1 MQDTRFILLQ
11 ATVFALVTAGFTN
24 IYITQPVLPVI
35 SDEFGINE
43 TRASLSV
50 SAVILGIALS
60 ILPFGK
66 LSDRY
71 AIRPI
76 ILVGGL
82 AIAVSGLVCAAAES
96 FGLLVVA
103 RFCQGLFMPSF
114 TICLAAYLA
123 KNLPLER
130 LNIAMGGYISA
141 TVIGGLGGRL
151 LGGWIHPPLHWRYA
165 FVSSSIFMLA
175 VVMIAMVSLPRE
187 RVTAEAQTLEVG
199 FISLLR
205 RIDLLRIFLVSSG
218 AFFVFSSIFNFLPYY
233 LAGPPFHAPTKIITL
248 MYLSYIMGM
257 FIGPLAGKLSNR
269 FGNGATMSL
278 GSLVFAL
285 ALGFSLIP
293 SIAAVV
299 ASLAG
304 MCGGFFMVHAAAT
317 GALNRKL
324 TASRGRANSLNVLFY
339 YLGGYAGITTS
350 GFCYV
355 IGGWTAV
362 VTLGVCVLLLPF
374 CTGLIEIRKKN
385 QGWQNPRS

>member
-1 MQDTRFILLQ
+1 MHTARFISLQ

-24 IYITQPVLPVI
+24 IYITQPVLPVL
-35 SDEFGINE
+35 SAEFGINE

-66 LSDRY
+66 LADRF

-82 AIAVSGLVCAAAES
+82 AIAASGLVCAYADTFE
-96 FGLLVVA
+96 LLVGA
-103 RFCQGLFMPSF
+103 RFFQGLFMPSF
-114 TICLAAYLA
+114 SICLAAYLA
-123 KNLPLER
+123 KNLPQDR
-130 LNIAMGGYISA
+130 LNIAMGAYISA

-165 FVSSSIFMLA
+165 FVSSSLFMLA
-175 VVMIAMVSLPRE
+175 VVLVAMVTLPKE
-187 RVTAEAQTLEVG
+187 QTTTDTPAGQIG
-199 FISLLR
+199 FIPLLQ

-218 AFFVFSSIFNFLPYY
+218 AFFVFSSTFNFLPYY
-233 LAGPPFHAPTKIITL
+233 LAGPPFLAPPEIITM
-248 MYLSYIMGM
+248 MYLSYIVGM
-257 FIGPLAGKLSNR
+257 FIGPLAGNLSNK

-285 ALGFSLIP
+285 ALGSSLIP

-299 ASLAG
+299 VSLAG

-324 TASRGRANSLNVLFY
+324 TSSRGRANSLNVLFY
-339 YLGGYAGITTS
+339 YLGGYAGITIS
-350 GFCYV
+350 GLCYV
-355 IGGWTAV
+355 TGGWTAV
-362 VTLGVCVLLLPF
+362 VILGTTVLLLPF
-374 CTGLIEIRKKN
+374 CIGLLERKNEKR
-385 QGWQNPRS
+385 QQ

>member
-1 MQDTRFILLQ
+1 MQTFRFILLQ

-35 SDEFGINE
+35 SAEFGVNE

-66 LSDRY
+66 LADRY
-71 AIRPI
+71 SIRPI

-82 AIAVSGLVCAAAES
+82 AIAVSGFICAAADT
-96 FGLLVVA
+96 FGVLVAA
-103 RFCQGLFMPSF
+103 RFIQGLFMPSF

-130 LNIAMGGYISA
+130 LNIAMGNYIAA

-165 FVSSSIFMLA
+165 FVSSSIFLLA
-175 VVMIAMVSLPRE
+175 VVMVAMLTLPKE
-187 RVTAEAQTLEVG
+187 GTSPEAPEDAPGYITLLG
-199 FISLLR
+199 R
-205 RIDLLRIFLVSSG
+205 ADLLRIFLVSSG
-218 AFFVFSSIFNFLPYY
+218 AFFVFSATFNFLPFY
-233 LAGPPFHAPTKIITL
+233 LAGPPFNAPTGIITM
-248 MYLSYIMGM
+248 MYLSYIVGM
-257 FIGPLAGKLSNR
+257 FIGPLAGKLSNKL
-269 FGNGATMSL
+269 GNGATMSL

-285 ALGFSLIP
+285 ALGFSLIT
-293 SIAAVV
+293 SVMAIVAA
-299 ASLAG
+299 LAG

-339 YLGGYAGITTS
+339 YLGGYAGITIS
-350 GFCYV
+350 GFCY
-355 IGGWTAV
+355 IIAGWKAIV
-362 VTLGVCVLLLPF
+362 MLGAGVLVLPF
-374 CTGLIEIRKKN
+374 CIGLLEMKKE
-385 QGWQNPRS
+385 QQQ